1 MLKKHISEKFPQSYG
16 SDMMNVYSVHL
27 SGEKIILYHTYKTTL
42 FYTNQVRQ
50 TIPWAMMSTSLFL
63 I

>member
-27 SGEKIILYHTYKTTL
+27 SGEKIILCHTYKTTL

-50 TIPWAMMSTSLFL
+50 TIP
-63 I
+63 